1 VVNPVLAHS
10 SPWLF
15 TVSLPL
21 LTALLLAVPRLR
33 RRVVAAVPWMA
44 VPALAVALWTE
55 PSIFVDV
62 PWLLLGM
69 RVGLDDTGRVFL
81 LFTAA
86 LWIICGQYARA
97 HLAQDRRQHRFMA
110 FFLVS
115 MAGNLGLVLAA
126 DAVSFYFFFALMS
139 FASYG
144 LVIHEGGSES
154 RRAGRVYIAFV
165 IAGEILLFAGIV
177 GAAGLAGSANF
188 SSVREALV
196 RSPSG
201 NVMLAFLLVG
211 FGIKTGAVPLHM
223 WLPLA
228 YRAAPIPASAALSGP
243 MIKAG
248 LLGWLRFLPIGEA
261 ALPGL
266 GMVCIAAGL
275 SGAFGGVVVGLAQK
289 DPKAALAY
297 SSISQMGLITT
308 GVGVGLLSPE
318 SWALILPAI
327 WLYALHHAVAKTALF
342 LGVGIASRVGTRLRE
357 RRMVLAGLALSALAL
372 AGVPFTSGA
381 AAKVALKKSIE
392 SAPMPSGLVELALS
406 IAAVGTTLLMARFLV
421 LVWPQRQSNDG
432 LLAAGI
438 LIPWLALLAGVALSA
453 WLLPWT
459 GFQSAALESLAPAYL
474 WTTLWP
480 PAVGIGIAWCV
491 WRVPA
496 LSVPASR
503 LHIPAG
509 DLLSPLTWLVDGVRG
524 ISRDWERRVSPSAF
538 STSRLVRPLN
548 GGTLSRHATRL
559 EAGLQRWDVMGVLVL
574 ALTATLLALLAR

>member
-1 VVNPVLAHS
+1 MEI
-10 SPWLF
+10 PWLF
-15 TVSLPL
+15 
-21 LTALLLAVPRLR
+21 
-33 RRVVAAVPWMA
+33 
-44 VPALAVALWTE
+44 
-55 PSIFVDV
+55 
-62 PWLLLGM
+62 LGM
-69 RVGLDDTGRVFL
+69 RFGVDDTGRVFL

-115 MAGNLGLVLAA
+115 MAGNLGLLLAA

-144 LVIHEGGSES
+144 LVMHEGGSES

-165 IAGEILLFAGIV
+165 IAGEILLFVGIV

-188 SSVREALV
+188 PSVREALV
-196 RSPSG
+196 RSTSG
-201 NVMLAFLLVG
+201 NVMLAFLLAG

-228 YRAAPIPASAALSGP
+228 YRAAPVPASAALSGP
-243 MIKAG
+243 MVKAG
-248 LLGWLRFLPIGEA
+248 LLGWLRFLPIGDA

-342 LGVGIASRVGTRLRE
+342 LGVGVASRVGTPLWE
-357 RRMVLAGLALSALAL
+357 HRMVVAGLVLPASAL
-372 AGVPFTSGA
+372 AGVPFSSGA
-381 AAKVALKKSIE
+381 VAKVALKKSIE
-392 SAPMPSGLVELALS
+392 SAMTPGLIELLLS
-406 IAAVGTTLLMARFLV
+406 LAAVGTTLLMARFLV
-421 LVWPQRQSNDG
+421 LVWPQRGSINGPLTAG
-432 LLAAGI
+432 L
-438 LIPWLALLAGVALSA
+438 LIPWVALLAGVALSA
-453 WLLPWT
+453 WLLPWP
-459 GFQSAALESLAPAYL
+459 GFQSAALESLALASL
-474 WTTLWP
+474 WSTLWP

-491 WRVPA
+491 WRVPE
-496 LSVPASR
+496 LSGPASR
-503 LHIPAG
+503 MHIPAG
-509 DLLSPLTWLVDGVRG
+509 DLLSPLTRLLDGVYG
-524 ISRDWERRVSPSAF
+524 TSRDWERRVSLSPFSAL
-538 STSRLVRPLN
+538 RLPRRMN
-548 GGTLSRHATRL
+548 RGTLSRHATRV
-559 EAGLQRWDVMGVLVL
+559 EASLQRWDVVGVLVL
-574 ALTATLLALLAR
+574 ALAAMLFALLAG